1 MQPTRAVLV
10 SLLVVFVLLS
20 ALLAKC
26 LQTSRLGRG
35 AGGRGSV
42 VIPLEKEVYSKKLD
56 CAVGTSEDTPAI
68 TQRWTSATERRGA
81 APGGGSGSTREQVSV
96 RYRAG
101 REGGA

>member
-1 MQPTRAVLV
+1 M
-10 SLLVVFVLLS
+10 
-20 ALLAKC
+20 
-26 LQTSRLGRG
+26 
-35 AGGRGSV
+35 
-42 VIPLEKEVYSKKLD
+42 IPLEKEVYSKKLD